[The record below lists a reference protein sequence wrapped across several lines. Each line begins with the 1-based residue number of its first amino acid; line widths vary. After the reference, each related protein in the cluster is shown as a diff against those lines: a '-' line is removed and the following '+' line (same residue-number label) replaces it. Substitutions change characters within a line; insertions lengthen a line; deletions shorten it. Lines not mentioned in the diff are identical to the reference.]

1 MGQVSPVTDY
11 KRKLMSSII
20 TAPALISLIDD
31 RYVVNGVCVNV
42 DDEENGLI
50 YKQIFPYYYHIPEA
64 QSPELS
70 YIMMKVDGA
79 GITDSIHTSAE
90 IYICAAAHQ
99 NIMRVN
105 DSIDTRIDLMSEIIE
120 ELFNGR
126 EDFGFGKMK
135 LASSTET
142 DINSVIK
149 GRVLKFVAEDFSK
162 DACKHE

>member
-1 MGQVSPVTDY
+1 MGQVLPVADY
-11 KRKLMSSII
+11 KRKLMSSIV
-20 TAPALISLIDD
+20 TSPALISLIDD
-31 RYVVNGVCVNV
+31 SYVVNGECVNA

-50 YKQIFPYYYHIPEA
+50 YKQIFPYYYTPQT

-70 YIMMKVDGA
+70 YIMMKVDGL
-79 GITDSIHTSAE
+79 GVTDNIYTSAE

-105 DSIDTRIDLMSEIIE
+105 DSIDTRIDLMSEVIE

-149 GRVLKFVAEDFSK
+149 GRVLKFVVEDFST
-162 DACKHE
+162 DACKNE